1 LRTGEPVPTGAGQG
15 AKVRTR
21 SAAGARGEFDALQ
34 LAARR
39 QRFGGTLDARTLPRA
54 AERLAGDGVVPL
66 VWRIEGTRDAAGRP
80 ALEVALEGGV
90 PLECQGCLRVFT
102 WPVRQRTLLLL
113 ARDERELARL
123 DDADEHEVVL
133 AAAPLEARG
142 LVEDE
147 LLLTLPYVPRCG
159 DGQCA
164 AVAPGPAAPLPRASA
179 PFAALAD
186 LQLGVAGKPKGG
198 N

>member
-1 LRTGEPVPTGAGQG
+1 MR
-15 AKVRTR
+15 R
-21 SAAGARGEFDALQ
+21 AAGTRGEFDALQ
-34 LAARR
+34 LAA
-39 QRFGGTLDARTLPRA
+39 QRHGFGGTLDARTLPRA
-54 AERLAGDGVVPL
+54 AGRLAGDGVVPL
-66 VWRIEGTRDAAGRP
+66 VWRVEGTHDAAGRP
-80 ALEVALEGGV
+80 ALEIALEGGV

-179 PFAALAD
+179 SFAALAD